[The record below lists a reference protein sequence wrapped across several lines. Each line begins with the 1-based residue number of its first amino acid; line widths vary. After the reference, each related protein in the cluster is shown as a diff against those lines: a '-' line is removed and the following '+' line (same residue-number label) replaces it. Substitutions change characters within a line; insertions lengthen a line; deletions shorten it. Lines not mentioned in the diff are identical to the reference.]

1 MWCFLFPVRIC
12 KRGIKEAVF
21 PPVKPRPTPKVDTQ
35 KVDIFSISVKV
46 FRKQEIGT
54 FLNILYHIF

>member
-1 MWCFLFPVRIC
+1 MVVSAGAGEG
-12 KRGIKEAVF
+12 KGGIKVAVF
-21 PPVKPRPTPKVDTQ
+21 PPVKPRPIPKVDTQ
-35 KVDIFSISVKV
+35 KVDIFSISAKV

>member
-1 MWCFLFPVRIC
+1 MWKFAPFFLLKITRVEVC
-12 KRGIKEAVF
+12 D
-21 PPVKPRPTPKVDTQ
+21 VD
-35 KVDIFSISVKV
+35 VCIIVVKV